1 LSNPSNTEKIMAKYY
16 LQEMPDMNG
25 KGERKV
31 YPRIQINRQ
40 ITTEQLIE
48 RIELR
53 SGVYKSEV
61 VSGILSTLADALVD
75 YLSMGYNV
83 QVKGLGNF
91 SLSLEFTDDKNTE
104 MEGEED
110 KMNYRHVRVK
120 DINLQS
126 DKELVKQINKEIE
139 LERSMSEVNKLAM
152 ETFSRD
158 ERLRRALK
166 FIDLH
171 GFITLLDYAR
181 INNLSRSGASRDLS
195 ALCKDSNSGIT
206 SSGSAPHKVWV
217 RRKVQE

>member
-1 LSNPSNTEKIMAKYY
+1 MAKYY

-48 RIELR
+48 RIEMR

-61 VSGILSTLADALVD
+61 VNGILSTLADTLVD

-104 MEGEED
+104 MEGDED

-126 DKELVKQINKEIE
+126 DKELVKKINKEIE
-139 LERSMSEVNKLAM
+139 LERSMNEVNKLTA

-158 ERLRRALK
+158 ERSRRALK
-166 FIDLH
+166 IIDKY
-171 GFITLLDYAR
+171 GFICLDDYAR

-195 ALCKDSNSGIT
+195 ALCKDPNSGIT
-206 SSGSAPHKVWV
+206 SSGNAPHKIWV